1 MKLKRDL
8 CQLLNRRDFNKWNFG
23 CLTSFF
29 IRWNFWQM
37 FCFGGI
43 FDQWETKSLLYASLV
58 LFFFVLFSSLFPGP
72 EICSQFTWCS
82 SYKRGSKNLCYFST
96 SEILHY
102 ISRPNYVQKTILC
115 IIYTKNTNT
124 NFRTEYDGNLN
135 VTKEVILFIFHILF
149 I

>member
-58 LFFFVLFSSLFPGP
+58 LFFRFVFITVSWSRDLFSIYMMFFIQKG
-72 EICSQFTWCS
+72 F
-82 SYKRGSKNLCYFST
+82 KNLCYFST

-102 ISRPNYVQKTILC
+102 INRPNYVQKTILC

-135 VTKEVILFIFHILF
+135 VTKEVI
-149 I
+149 